1 MAQIN
6 FRIDDDIKAEAEALF
21 ASLGMNTTTALMI
34 FIRQSLTEHAIPFA
48 IRQVPSSRDY
58 AEDLTRRIRDLEAGL
73 NCHVH
78 ELLEDASAPTAKVNP
93 LGGRASRGVRRRN
106 AKALA

>member
-6 FRIDDDIKAEAEALF
+6 FRIDDDIKSEAETLF
-21 ASLGMNTTTALMI
+21 NSLGMNTTTALMI
-34 FIRQSLTEHAIPFA
+34 FIRQSLTERAIPFA
-48 IRQVPSSRDY
+48 IRQYARSADY
-58 AEDLTRRIRDLEAGL
+58 ATELTARMRDLESGR

-78 ELLEDASAPTAKVNP
+78 DLIDADATACSAP
-93 LGGRASRGVRRRN
+93 RRGNRH

>member
-6 FRIDDDIKAEAEALF
+6 FRIDDDVKAEAETLF
-21 ASLGMNTTTALMI
+21 NSLGMNTTTALMI
-34 FIRQSLTEHAIPFA
+34 FIRQSLAERAIPFV
-48 IRQVPSSRDY
+48 IRQPAHSDGY
-58 AEDLTRRIRDLEAGL
+58 ATELTSRIRDLEAGR

-78 ELLEDASAPTAKVNP
+78 ELIDADASVG
-93 LGGRASRGVRRRN
+93 LSSRRRGRH

>member
-6 FRIDDDIKAEAEALF
+6 FRIDDDIKAEAETLF

-48 IRQVPSSRDY
+48 IRQVPSWRDSV
-58 AEDLTRRIRDLEAGL
+58 EDLTSRIRDLEAGR

-78 ELLEDASAPTAKVNP
+78 ELLDDSSGGTAKTCPVHGHAN
-93 LGGRASRGVRRRN
+93 RGVRRRH